1 MFAMNKETMMMV
13 SIAVALIAVFYLFR
27 ENQKTKL
34 DIKSLKDVPVQLPVN
49 QQAVITPPKP
59 ILKKEKVQVPATS
72 TTAAIADDSEQ

>member
-1 MFAMNKETMMMV
+1 MMMV

-34 DIKSLKDVPVQLPVN
+34 DIKSLKDVPLPVN